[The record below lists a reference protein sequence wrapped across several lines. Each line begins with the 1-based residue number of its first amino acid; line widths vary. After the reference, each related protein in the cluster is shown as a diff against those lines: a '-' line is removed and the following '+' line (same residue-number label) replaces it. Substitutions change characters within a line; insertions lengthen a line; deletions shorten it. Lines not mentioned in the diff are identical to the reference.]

1 MRAHRTHSRPVLRAV
16 LALLAVLALALGG
29 LWLFLRGRAQ
39 ALLAGASFRFDYTV
53 ASTAAEPSPAYAA
66 LEALDA
72 LSGSVTGVT
81 SGDDLQLS
89 WYSLPL
95 SALQAGDS
103 AQPFTDLC
111 VKDGQVYLN
120 VRQVYRT
127 LLSGLTARYP
137 VASALLPDWTLG
149 DYITQDQLARLLGA
163 EPAVSGAGQY
173 SAAAFA
179 PGQMERV
186 QPEQALDGYLY
197 FTPRQDTGD
206 AEIVIGFPLRSLW
219 GEYFDCHVLVDLPG
233 QGLHFALTGSAQ
245 AGDSTVAAPASVM
258 RDEDIDALAALFEA
272 VRSLLAFVQELAG
285 GTQ

>member
-53 ASTAAEPSPAYAA
+53 ASAWAEPSPAYAA

-186 QPEQALDGYLY
+186 QPEQALDGYL
-197 FTPRQDTGD
+197 
-206 AEIVIGFPLRSLW
+206 A
-219 GEYFDCHVLVDLPG
+219 DL
-233 QGLHFALTGSAQ
+233 QS
-245 AGDSTVAAPASVM
+245 M
-258 RDEDIDALAALFEA
+258 M
-272 VRSLLAFVQELAG
+272 
-285 GTQ
+285 